1 MSWCECEA
9 MSKYCST
16 LLINAL
22 SCCIFV
28 EIKNATLSLSIPTI
42 LPIKKVH
49 LVAGTGYRFV
59 IIFISIKVTI
69 FFVIAPHLISIAII
83 FVINLISM
91 QTLAFS
97 IVRWFPVSL
106 DQYTVND
113 AWSGFW
119 YHCHEY
125 FPHTTYVC
133 TICWTI

>member
-1 MSWCECEA
+1 
-9 MSKYCST
+9 MSKYCT

-69 FFVIAPHLISIAII
+69 FFVIAHLISIAII

-113 AWSGFW
+113 AWSGF
-119 YHCHEY
+119 
-125 FPHTTYVC
+125 
-133 TICWTI
+133 